1 MTVSLISLDS
11 AERTKRPFGEVYYF
25 PISDGLPDLPIFAEV
40 IDLFVMRR
48 KKALVPAKTSFNF
61 KDLRGWH
68 ARFCLTEFN
77 DDYSDG
83 QIRILGEDYKMLFG
97 GALRQGMRMSETDH
111 PKLPGLV
118 EYFNQL
124 LTRPSIGYFTGSLPE
139 VGREHVNADIL
150 DIPATDGDGQIRY
163 ILSFIR
169 EKVR

>member
-1 MTVSLISLDS
+1 VAVSFIPIDRV
-11 AERTKRPFGEVYYF
+11 ERNKRPVGAVYYF
-25 PISDGLPDLPIFAEV
+25 PVADGVPDLPIFEDV
-40 IDLFVMRR
+40 IELFVTRR
-48 KKALVPAKTSFNF
+48 QKALVPAKSSFNF

-97 GALRQGMRMSETDH
+97 GALKQGMRMSETDH

-118 EYFNQL
+118 DYFNEL

-139 VGREHVNADIL
+139 IGREHVTADIL
-150 DIPATDGDGQIRY
+150 DVPATDEDGQNRF